1 MRKLLVLAVV
11 GLVAQLV
18 DGGLG
23 MGYGATSSTLLVLV
37 GLTPLAASASVH
49 FSELGTNLA
58 SGLSHWRLR
67 NVDWPVVARIAGPG
81 AIGAFLGATVLSALS
96 TEWAKPI
103 MSLILAL
110 LGLYIMVRFI
120 LGIRPQ
126 LKKRLTTRFLAP
138 LGLFAGFVDATGGGG
153 WGPVATPALLS
164 GGRLEPRKVIG
175 SVDTAE
181 FGVSCAA
188 SLGFL
193 IGIGVSGIHW
203 GFALALLAG
212 GLIAAP
218 VAAYLV
224 RIAPAH
230 LLGVA
235 VGGLILL
242 TNLRTLFGS
251 FQVPELARIPAYV
264 AVLLLTA
271 AGLYITALRRKRR
284 VGAPSTPTA
293 DVAPESVNA

>member
-1 MRKLLVLAVV
+1 
-11 GLVAQLV
+11 
-18 DGGLG
+18 

-37 GLTPLAASASVH
+37 GLTPLAASALVH
-49 FSELGTNLA
+49 CSELGTNLA
-58 SGLSHWRLR
+58 SGLAHWRLR

-81 AIGAFLGATVLSALS
+81 AIGAFLGATVLSMLS
-96 TEWAKPI
+96 TEWAKPL
-103 MSLILAL
+103 MSVILAL
-110 LGLYIMVRFI
+110 LGSYIIARFVI
-120 LGIRPQ
+120 GIRPQ

-164 GGRLEPRKVIG
+164 GGRLEPRRVIG

-181 FGVSCAA
+181 FAVSAAA

-193 IGIGVSGIHW
+193 IGIGASGISW

-224 RIAPAH
+224 KIAPAR

-235 VGGLILL
+235 VGGVIVL
-242 TNLRTLFGS
+242 TNLRTILSNFEVSGS
-251 FQVPELARIPAYV
+251 ARILAYLV
-264 AVLLLTA
+264 VLAVTA
-271 AGLYITALRRKRR
+271 LSLYISMLRSKQQAVR
-284 VGAPSTPTA
+284 PSGDP
-293 DVAPESVNA
+293 VLESVNA